1 MSVPGA
7 ISLTPGSVE
16 RVIDVKSNYFL
27 DILPERDFDQ
37 ITYLTSN
44 LCKAPISLITINDS
58 KEILL
63 KSQFGLDYVDVPDD
77 IFDFCQET
85 ISSDEDI
92 FMISDITA
100 HEKFKTN
107 GFAQKTGIVFYAGV
121 RIVNPNGKILGTLCI
136 FDRKNRKLSKRQRN
150 GLFSLSYQ
158 TSRLFKVRK
167 YSRTM
172 LQAQEELKERN
183 EELKNFAGVVSH
195 DMKMPLANI
204 ILTSDILRSKYGSQ
218 LDEQGQE
225 YLGYLKQSALT
236 LSDYI
241 SGILEHY
248 ESDKT
253 AAGRKEIFDS
263 NDLFEEVID
272 LLAISSDCDI
282 NFPETNLELNA
293 NRIAIQQIL
302 INLLTNS
309 LKYCDKET
317 VKIDINVG
325 ENGSFYEFSIAD
337 NGQGIHPNDLNRIFD
352 LFATTSNHDRNG
364 RKGNGIGLSTVKKLV
379 KKLDGDI
386 QVSSTVGEGTTF
398 EFTVKK

>member
-1 MSVPGA
+1 
-7 ISLTPGSVE
+7 
-16 RVIDVKSNYFL
+16 
-27 DILPERDFDQ
+27 
-37 ITYLTSN
+37 
-44 LCKAPISLITINDS
+44 
-58 KEILL
+58 
-63 KSQFGLDYVDVPDD
+63 
-77 IFDFCQET
+77 
-85 ISSDEDI
+85 
-92 FMISDITA
+92 
-100 HEKFKTN
+100 
-107 GFAQKTGIVFYAGV
+107 
-121 RIVNPNGKILGTLCI
+121 
-136 FDRKNRKLSKRQRN
+136 KLSKRQRN

-167 YSRTM
+167 YIRTM

-282 NFPETNLELNA
+282 NWIVRA
-293 NRIAIQQIL
+293 N
-302 INLLTNS
+302 
-309 LKYCDKET
+309 
-317 VKIDINVG
+317 V
-325 ENGSFYEFSIAD
+325 
-337 NGQGIHPNDLNRIFD
+337 
-352 LFATTSNHDRNG
+352 
-364 RKGNGIGLSTVKKLV
+364 
-379 KKLDGDI
+379 
-386 QVSSTVGEGTTF
+386 
-398 EFTVKK
+398 